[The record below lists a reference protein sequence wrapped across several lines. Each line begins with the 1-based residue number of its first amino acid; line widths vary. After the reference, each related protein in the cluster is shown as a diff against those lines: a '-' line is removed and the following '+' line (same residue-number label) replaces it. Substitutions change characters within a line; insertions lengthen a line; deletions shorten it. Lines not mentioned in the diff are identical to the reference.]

1 MVNLIRLVYGRAR
14 MEQLISAAAR
24 KDIMSSIRRAFF
36 FASAERYVVI
46 LISFAQVPIIARLMG
61 PAEFGISVLGMAALA
76 IAEVI
81 RDFGGGAYIIQEKQ
95 LTIERVRTA
104 FTITLAWT
112 LILTVALLLAAEPLA
127 RFYEIPGLK
136 LYLQI
141 VAISYLAGPFVAPL
155 FALMQR
161 DMAFDKIAIVT
172 IITTTTNAA
181 LSITFASLGY
191 SYLSFALA
199 NVVSACCGMVL
210 GFYFR
215 PQFSVFRL
223 SLAEWRRLINFGQ
236 YQMGVGMLACL
247 WNYVPY
253 LIIGRMLDNTAIGL
267 YQRAATVSTLP
278 LKAVSAIDYVAFPA
292 ISAHLR
298 DGGEIK
304 HAYLRA
310 VVFVT
315 GVHWPGLIVL
325 ALLAHPL
332 VAILLGHHW
341 QAAAPLV
348 FIMALARLFGFAGSL
363 TNSSLLAA
371 GHPRQLFLLHLIVVP
386 VALSATALSAP
397 YGINAV
403 AWAMCLTAPFEFAV
417 ALYFMRQF
425 ATFSISEL
433 LAALRPSAVVTL
445 LCALGPLLIVA
456 TRRWGE
462 HLPFGTL
469 MAALALALVG
479 WTVGLWLTKHP
490 LLEELRRA
498 GSAGLSAFRAVA
510 VRQRQIS

>member
-1 MVNLIRLVYGRAR
+1 
-14 MEQLISAAAR
+14 
-24 KDIMSSIRRAFF
+24 
-36 FASAERYVVI
+36 
-46 LISFAQVPIIARLMG
+46 LISFALLPIIARLMG

-95 LTIERVRTA
+95 LTIDRIRTA
-104 FTITLAWT
+104 FTITLGWT

-136 LYLQI
+136 VYLQI
-141 VAISYLAGPFVAPL
+141 VAISYLIGPFVAPL

-161 DMAFDKIAIVT
+161 EMAFDKIAIIT
-172 IITTTTNAA
+172 IITTITNAV
-181 LSITFASLGY
+181 LTVTFASLGY

-215 PQFSVFRL
+215 PQFSVFRI
-223 SLAEWRRLINFGQ
+223 SFAEWRRLVSFGR
-236 YQMGVGMLACL
+236 YQIGAGTLACL
-247 WNYVPY
+247 SSYLPY
-253 LIIGRMLDNTAIGL
+253 LIIGRVLDNTAIGL
-267 YQRAATVSTLP
+267 YQRAVTVSTLP

-298 DGGEIK
+298 DGGDIR

-310 VVFVT
+310 VIFIT

-332 VAILLGHHW
+332 VAILLGHDW
-341 QAAAPLV
+341 LAVAPLV
-348 FIMALARLFGFAGSL
+348 FIMALARLFGFADSL

-371 GHPRQLFLLHLIVVP
+371 GRPRQLFLLHLIVIP
-386 VALSATALSAP
+386 VSLGLIALSAP

-403 AWAMCLTAPFEFAV
+403 AWTMCLTAPLEFAV
-417 ALYFMRQF
+417 ALYFIRQF
-425 ATFSISEL
+425 VTFSIPEL
-433 LAALRPSAVVTL
+433 LSALRPSAIVTL
-445 LCALGPLLIVA
+445 LSALGPLLIVA
-456 TRRWGE
+456 THGWGE
-462 HLPFGTL
+462 HLHIATL
-469 MAALALALVG
+469 AAALVLAGIG
-479 WTVGLWLTKHP
+479 WGGGMWLTKHP
-490 LLEELRRA
+490 LLDELRHAGAAGMKRLA
-498 GSAGLSAFRAVA
+498 GRRGSATAN
-510 VRQRQIS
+510 

>member
-1 MVNLIRLVYGRAR
+1 
-14 MEQLISAAAR
+14 
-24 KDIMSSIRRAFF
+24 MSSIRRAFF

-46 LISFAQVPIIARLMG
+46 LISFALVPIIARLMG

-81 RDFGGGAYIIQEKQ
+81 RDFGGAAYIIQEKQ

-104 FTITLAWT
+104 FTITLIWT
-112 LILTVALLLAAEPLA
+112 LTLTVGLLLAAEPLS
-127 RFYEIPGLK
+127 RFYEVPGLK

-141 VAISYLAGPFVAPL
+141 VAISYLIGPFVAPL

-161 DMAFDKIAIVT
+161 EMAFDKIALIT
-172 IITTTTNAA
+172 IITTITNAA
-181 LSITFASLGY
+181 FTITFASLGY

-199 NVVSACCGMVL
+199 NVASACCGMVL

-215 PQFSVFRL
+215 PQFSVFRI
-223 SLAEWRRLINFGQ
+223 SLVEWRRLVNFGQ

-247 WNYVPY
+247 WSYVPY

-267 YQRAATVSTLP
+267 YQRAATVATLP
-278 LKAVSAIDYVAFPA
+278 IKAVSAIDYVAFPA

-298 DGGEIK
+298 EGGDIK
-304 HAYLRA
+304 QAYLRA
-310 VVFVT
+310 VIFIT

-332 VAILLGHHW
+332 VAILLGHNW
-341 QAAAPLV
+341 LAVAPLV

-371 GHPRQLFLLHLIVVP
+371 GRARQLFLLHLIIVP
-386 VALSATALSAP
+386 VAIGFTALSAP

-403 AWAMCLTAPFEFAV
+403 AWAMFLTAPFEFAV
-417 ALYFMRQF
+417 ALYFIRQF
-425 ATFSISEL
+425 VTFSLAEL
-433 LAALRPSAVVTL
+433 FSALLPSAVVML
-445 LCALGPLLIVA
+445 LTALGPLLIVA
-456 TRRWGE
+456 THGWGE
-462 HLPFGTL
+462 HLPFSTL
-469 MAALALALVG
+469 MAALVLAGISWVG
-479 WTVGLWLTKHP
+479 GLWLTNHP
-490 LLEELRRA
+490 LLDELRRA
-498 GSAGLSAFRAVA
+498 GSAGLKRLPGRRSPATA
-510 VRQRQIS
+510 ISRSTGSPKAL

>member
-1 MVNLIRLVYGRAR
+1 
-14 MEQLISAAAR
+14 
-24 KDIMSSIRRAFF
+24 MSTIRRAFF

-46 LISFAQVPIIARLMG
+46 LISFALVPIIARLMG

-95 LTIERVRTA
+95 LTIERIRTA

-112 LILTVALLLAAEPLA
+112 LLLTGALFLGAGPIA
-127 RFYEIPGLK
+127 RFYEVPGLK

-141 VAISYLAGPFVAPL
+141 VAISYLIGPFVAPL

-161 DMAFDKIAIVT
+161 EMAFDKIALIT
-172 IITTTTNAA
+172 IITTIVNA
-181 LSITFASLGY
+181 LFTVVFASLGY

-199 NVVSACCGMVL
+199 NVVSASCGMFL

-215 PQFSVFRL
+215 PQFSVFRI
-223 SLAEWRRLINFGQ
+223 SLVEWRKLVNFGQ
-236 YQMGVGMLACL
+236 YQMGVGMLSCI

-267 YQRAATVSTLP
+267 YQRAVTVSTLP
-278 LKAVSAIDYVAFPA
+278 LKAMSAIDYVAFPA

-298 DGGEIK
+298 DGGDIK

-310 VVFVT
+310 VIFIT

-332 VAILLGHHW
+332 VAILLGHNW
-341 QAAAPLV
+341 LAVSPLV
-348 FIMALARLFGFAGSL
+348 FIMALTRLFGFASSL

-371 GHPRQLFLLHLIVVP
+371 GRARQLFSLHMIVVP
-386 VALSATALSAP
+386 VSIGLTALSAP

-403 AWAMCLTAPFEFAV
+403 AWTMCLSAPFEFAV
-417 ALYFMRQF
+417 ALYFIRQF
-425 ATFSISEL
+425 VTFSTAEL
-433 LAALRPSAVVTL
+433 VAALRPSAVVAL
-445 LCALGPLLIVA
+445 FSALGPLLMVVTHGWGVYLPPLTLAAAIV
-456 TRRWGE
+456 
-462 HLPFGTL
+462 
-469 MAALALALVG
+469 LAGIG
-479 WTVGLWLTKHP
+479 WAVGLWATGHP

-498 GSAGLSAFRAVA
+498 AAAAFKGLLGRGGSATANSLRGKT
-510 VRQRQIS
+510 